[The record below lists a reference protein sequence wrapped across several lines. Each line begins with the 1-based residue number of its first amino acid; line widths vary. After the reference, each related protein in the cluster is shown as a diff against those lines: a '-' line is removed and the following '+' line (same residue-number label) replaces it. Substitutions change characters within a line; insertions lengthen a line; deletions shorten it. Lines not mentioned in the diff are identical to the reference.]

1 MISERLEHQA
11 AALRC
16 ILDDKALSM
25 TIEDLELSYRSYSC
39 LQRLYIDTV
48 RDLVE
53 KTEADLLKNRNF
65 GKKSLKEIK
74 ETLRGLGLSLRAPKK
89 LPRIPSS
96 ETRVLRAAGRLVDEL
111 LSDNPPTLTEGEGEL
126 VRAVRE
132 WREKPRR
139 HTK

>member
-1 MISERLEHQA
+1 LA
-11 AALRC
+11 
-16 ILDDKALSM
+16 DDKVLSM
-25 TIEDLELSYRSYSC
+25 TTEKLGLSYRSYSC
-39 LQRLYIDTV
+39 LQKMYIDTV
-48 RDLVE
+48 RDLIE

-74 ETLRGLGLSLRAPKK
+74 ETLRGLGLSLRAPENP
-89 LPRIPSS
+89 PRIPSQ

-111 LSDNPPTLTEGEGEL
+111 LSDDPSTLTEGEGEL